1 MGGWCNWQ
9 EKVTRQ
15 GSWSRMAGRRA
26 ARWLERYRVR
36 VLSVQGGITRQIK
49 LTAQAGI
56 ELELVSERGLI
67 LGVKSDKMGVAV
79 AGGVVHS

>member
-1 MGGWCNWQ
+1 MG
-9 EKVTRQ
+9 
-15 GSWSRMAGRRA
+15 GRRA

-67 LGVKSDKMGVAV
+67 LGVKSAKMGVAV
-79 AGGVVHS
+79 AGEVVHS

>member
-1 MGGWCNWQ
+1 
-9 EKVTRQ
+9 
-15 GSWSRMAGRRA
+15 MAGRRA

-36 VLSVQGGITRQIK
+36 VVSVQGRITRQIK

-67 LGVKSDKMGVAV
+67 LGVKSAKMGVAV
-79 AGGVVHS
+79 AGEVVQS

>member
-1 MGGWCNWQ
+1 MPSI
-9 EKVTRQ
+9 Q
-15 GSWSRMAGRRA
+15 GR
-26 ARWLERYRVR
+26 
-36 VLSVQGGITRQIK
+36 ITRQIK

-67 LGVKSDKMGVAV
+67 LVVKSDKMGVAV

>member
-1 MGGWCNWQ
+1 MG
-9 EKVTRQ
+9 
-15 GSWSRMAGRRA
+15 GRRA

>member
-1 MGGWCNWQ
+1 MG
-9 EKVTRQ
+9 
-15 GSWSRMAGRRA
+15 GRRA

-67 LGVKSDKMGVAV
+67 LVMKSDKMGVAV